1 MRCTCDGCLK
11 QRAGNCL
18 LNCFKSL
25 VITFA
30 LSDTD
35 MSNSFIC
42 HNCLNIR
49 EVKVDQRRHSNQVA
63 DTLDAL
69 MQHLVRNAERLDHA
83 RPLADDLQE
92 PVIRDDNERIDAL
105 LEVRDAR
112 FRIAHPLLALKGE
125 RLGHNRD
132 GQRALFAGN
141 FRHDRRAARARA
153 AAHARGDKH
162 QVSTLECTRD
172 FLAGFLCAAATDF
185 RHRACAQTLG
195 DFLTN
200 LDFRLRAGHLQSLH
214 VGIDGDE
221 LHAAQAGF
229 DHAVDRVAAAAA
241 ASHDLDGS
249 IIAGQLVILNFNH
262 VASP

>member
-1 MRCTCDGCLK
+1 MRHAAGFHDGLD
-11 QRAGNCL
+11 
-18 LNCFKSL
+18 
-25 VITFA
+25 V
-30 LSDTD
+30 
-35 MSNSFIC
+35 
-42 HNCLNIR
+42 R

-105 LEVRDAR
+105 LEVRDAC
-112 FRIAHPLLALKGE
+112 FRVAHPLLALKGE
-125 RLGHNRD
+125 RLGHDRD
-132 GQRALFAGN
+132 GQCALFAGN
-141 FRHDRRAARARA
+141 FRHNRCAARARA

-162 QVSTLECTRD
+162 QVSALECTRD
-172 FLAGFLCAAATDF
+172 FLAGFLCAAAADF
-185 RHRACAQTLG
+185 RHCACAQTLG

-200 LDFRLRAGHLQSLH
+200 LNFRLRAGHLQSLH

>member
-1 MRCTCDGCLK
+1 MSCAVKNLFGTVPGLQKAEFHMRFPEKEPFGEMLVDLCETVRPQLIIADGVLAMEGDGP
-11 QRAGNCL
+11 AGG
-18 LNCFKSL
+18 
-25 VITFA
+25 T
-30 LSDTD
+30 
-35 MSNSFIC
+35 
-42 HNCLNIR
+42 
-49 EVKVDQRRHSNQVA
+49 
-63 DTLDAL
+63 
-69 MQHLVRNAERLDHA
+69 
-83 RPLADDLQE
+83 P
-92 PVIRDDNERIDAL
+92 
-105 LEVRDAR
+105 
-112 FRIAHPLLALKGE
+112 
-125 RLGHNRD
+125 
-132 GQRALFAGN
+132 RALGLVLGGEDASAVDLAVCRLMGMPAM
-141 FRHDRRAARARA
+141 RVPYLA

-162 QVSTLECTRD
+162 QVSALECTRD
-172 FLAGFLCAAATDF
+172 FLSGFLCAAAADF